1 MALRRPRTCVAVMC
15 LLASAA
21 ADDAAYMANP
31 HVHLLTLAAGSAVL
45 TNLSPRTLDRP
56 SASPRLAPLVHM
68 TSQPPDE
75 IRRAIAMLSEAEF
88 EALLERLNTDANG
101 KSALRNLRA
110 DSAVLAE
117 EPLSA
122 EDELVARLIAADPD
136 MARVAADPYYARMS
150 KEVEARKTL
159 RELGKM
165 AGLSARECHR
175 LERGLLSS
183 RRPSKKERL
192 GLLFAGY
199 MAAHFLTNRVVG
211 VLLCVGLPLGLGE
224 RWPLMQKL
232 GWQAAR
238 LDKIIGRCLM
248 LPFGALFLLLERVLD
263 PEGAQGLWFWRQAA
277 PSIFEVLEDD
287 SWSVGQRN
295 LNARKMGLL
304 NDQVME
310 QRRKMLD
317 EQLEGGSDDVDDNT
331 EGEPY

>member
-1 MALRRPRTCVAVMC
+1 
-15 LLASAA
+15 
-21 ADDAAYMANP
+21 
-31 HVHLLTLAAGSAVL
+31 
-45 TNLSPRTLDRP
+45 
-56 SASPRLAPLVHM
+56 
-68 TSQPPDE
+68 
-75 IRRAIAMLSEAEF
+75 MLSEAEF

-110 DSAVLAE
+110 DSAVRAQE
-117 EPLSA
+117 PPSPQADEPLS
-122 EDELVARLIAADPD
+122 EDENARMSVMSADEMLSRLNKDLEASFRRRHPTNAAQDEF
-136 MARVAADPYYARMS
+136 MARMS
-150 KEVEARKTL
+150 KELEARGTL

-238 LDKIIGRCLM
+238 LDKIIGGCLM
-248 LPFGALFLLLERVLD
+248 LPFGALFLLLERLLN
-263 PEGAQGLWFWRQAA
+263 PEGARVRAA
-277 PSIFEVLEDD
+277 FDRDESRPSIFEVLEDD
-287 SWSVGQRN
+287 SMSVGRKS
-295 LNARKMGLL
+295 LNARKGSLRMGPG
-304 NDQVME
+304 E
-310 QRRKMLD
+310 QDKSHK
-317 EQLEGGSDDVDDNT
+317 GVG
-331 EGEPY
+331 